1 MKKEEAF
8 KNLKIENSLMSSDKK
23 ICVVD
28 FTTLP
33 PSCLHFS
40 AYFDMS
46 FQATG
51 ISTFFVRI
59 FFQGFAKKNY
69 VCRFQLLMFKII
81 KFKGD

>member
-51 ISTFFVRI
+51 ISTFFVRTSD
-59 FFQGFAKKNY
+59 FLSSRTYVSCNSGFSHHESSN
-69 VCRFQLLMFKII
+69 
-81 KFKGD
+81 